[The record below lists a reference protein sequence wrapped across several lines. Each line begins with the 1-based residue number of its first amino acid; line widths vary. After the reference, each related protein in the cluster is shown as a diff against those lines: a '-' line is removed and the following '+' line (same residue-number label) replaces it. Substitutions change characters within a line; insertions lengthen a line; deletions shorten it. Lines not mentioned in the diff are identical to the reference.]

1 MTPKEWTS
9 SERVLAYLA
18 RADSIPHRAE
28 GEGVLLDI
36 VSPETRRVLDIGT
49 GDGCL
54 LALVPLKC
62 PGAEGV
68 ALDFSQSM
76 LQAAGQ
82 RFAGD
87 DRVSIVT
94 HDFERP
100 LPDLGRFD
108 LVVSSFAIHHCS
120 DVRKRSLYAEIL
132 ELLLPGGIFANLEHV
147 SSPTPALHLQFLEAI
162 GMTVE
167 DEDASNQLLDVETQ
181 LRWLREIGYTDV
193 DCHWKWREFAL
204 MGARRDVSR
213 Q

>member
-9 SERVLAYLA
+9 SERALAYLA

-49 GDGCL
+49 GDGRL
-54 LALVPLKC
+54 LALVLLKC

-68 ALDFSQSM
+68 ALDFSPSM

-120 DVRKRSLYAEIL
+120 DERKRSLYAEIL